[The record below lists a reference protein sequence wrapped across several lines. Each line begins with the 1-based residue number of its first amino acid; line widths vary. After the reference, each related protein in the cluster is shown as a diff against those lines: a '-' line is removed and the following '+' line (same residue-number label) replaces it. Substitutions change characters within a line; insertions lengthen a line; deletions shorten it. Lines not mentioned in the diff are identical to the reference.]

1 MLYFQRLHASQLT
14 ILKEHS
20 KANKRRRIDEY
31 SSSDSDPVMVAQA
44 SPFDRR
50 TKLKPETVRRL
61 ISSFIVDSMSPICT
75 VEGKGFKRLLKGMKQ
90 LRIFDKYYM
99 KLKEKNQCTGFAG
112 YDVQLPCRLTIVKDI
127 TETFDQ

>member
-31 SSSDSDPVMVAQA
+31 SSSSDSDPVMVAQA

-61 ISSFIVDSMSPICT
+61 ISSFIVDSMSPIST

-90 LRIFDKYYM
+90 LRIDKYYM
-99 KLKEKNQCTGFAG
+99 KLKEKNPQVLQDMIFRYRA
-112 YDVQLPCRLTIVKDI
+112 DSP
-127 TETFDQ
+127 